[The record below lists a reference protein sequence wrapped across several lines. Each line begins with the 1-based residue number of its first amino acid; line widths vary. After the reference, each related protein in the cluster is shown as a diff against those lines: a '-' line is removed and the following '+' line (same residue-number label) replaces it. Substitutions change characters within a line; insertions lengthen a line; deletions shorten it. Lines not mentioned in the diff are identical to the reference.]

1 VAERGLPALSL
12 DLGQRRG
19 FVTNLIA
26 QDSGWNVSFWF
37 AVISPCSGLL
47 LATIAL
53 AIFVLEKSNRGLPA
67 TAGRLRIKRIGRNLR
82 FIRGIRVISGS
93 TILQI
98 FVKCRS
104 SNA

>member
-1 VAERGLPALSL
+1 LAVSSPF
-12 DLGQRRG
+12 LGV
-19 FVTNLIA
+19 F
-26 QDSGWNVSFWF
+26 
-37 AVISPCSGLL
+37 
-47 LATIAL
+47 AL
-53 AIFVLEKSNRGLPA
+53 AIFVFEKSNRGLPA

-82 FIRGIRVISGS
+82 FIRGIRGS